1 MPKFVIERTIPDAAH
16 WTATER
22 HEVAAKSCRVIRDI
36 GPQIQWVHSY
46 VTDGKLYCV
55 YNAPNPELIREHG
68 FRGGFPVDSVR
79 EVLTIM
85 DPTTAD

>member
-36 GPQIQWVHSY
+36 GP
-46 VTDGKLYCV
+46 
-55 YNAPNPELIREHG
+55 
-68 FRGGFPVDSVR
+68 
-79 EVLTIM
+79 
-85 DPTTAD
+85 